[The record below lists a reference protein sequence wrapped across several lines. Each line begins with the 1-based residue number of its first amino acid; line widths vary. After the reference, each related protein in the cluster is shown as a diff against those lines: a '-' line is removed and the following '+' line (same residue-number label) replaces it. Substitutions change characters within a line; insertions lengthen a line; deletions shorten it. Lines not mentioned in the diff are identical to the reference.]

1 MEYFYKNISTATS
14 LKNNN
19 IKLHITKNEKDVIK
33 NTEARDDLAMR
44 SPSDVLKNNH
54 VYNRCVSS
62 ICIYA
67 STDLHEIIDAI
78 TTAIRFKKELIIS
91 GHPIALIDMPPIFQ
105 EVYLTSQACKLDINS
120 DKLIEH
126 AFKLLR
132 QAVQISSASIDFVK
146 SFASKFFELRD
157 DDINQRLRSVRLKES
172 EAITLSMNFSEAK
185 TVSYLNHIDLSLNRV
200 TVVSAETGIGKTKHV
215 IDNYLRDLLKK
226 DPNLKVAII
235 SHKNEINNTINYKVS
250 MLLPNA
256 KQASHK
262 TRTLRTLEEAQIIV
276 STTNSLPYMLQSV
289 LGCDLVIFDECEK
302 GVVSLDGNHYEN
314 DLLKAKSFNA
324 VKTVITYAKQVIMMD
339 ADCTNCITAEI
350 VKSTGIQDYQFY
362 KVAGGKYSDINIT
375 LANRDTILNTIRNQD
390 NTYQVIAFDKK
401 EALYQ
406 YLFSLGLKSSGKGCP
421 EKALEAG
428 YLVVTRDTC
437 NFDAVRKF
445 LGNPN
450 VSCFLY
456 KKILYSP
463 YIDSAVSFETN
474 YTDKV
479 LVISHSILTPKD
491 LIQMGRRFRQA
502 KEICF
507 GIDAD
512 NVIPYVYKNIH
523 SSGKPINCS
532 FTFEHMQHV
541 IHHLSTHTRHN
552 MPVSLQYT
560 AKALGFQVNA
570 EAYYEKQRYNESLL
584 QKQLD
589 EVYKISV
596 NESIYNA
603 PEHITDLDE
612 ANEVIQSGQAN
623 NMQLSASEKRLIS
636 ERLNIQIEYLSYDA
650 ISFSRN
656 KASLLEHL
664 QKYTEWSQ
672 AKTTDKP
679 LYNLMDV
686 LFKCLGISI
695 EHLDKSYSIPKSSYY
710 DAYEMIN
717 NILKSNHKLCK
728 ELNAM
733 KTMLKPITSDFHS
746 DGYYTRAINNF
757 LSKLGFDT
765 EADSKT
771 NGKYRKYIISLN
783 SNAYP
788 SILKRHDYYETSL
801 DQEHTLM

>member
-1 MEYFYKNISTATS
+1 S
-14 LKNNN
+14 
-19 IKLHITKNEKDVIK
+19 
-33 NTEARDDLAMR
+33 
-44 SPSDVLKNNH
+44 
-54 VYNRCVSS
+54 C
-62 ICIYA
+62 
-67 STDLHEIIDAI
+67 
-78 TTAIRFKKELIIS
+78 
-91 GHPIALIDMPPIFQ
+91 
-105 EVYLTSQACKLDINS
+105 
-120 DKLIEH
+120 
-126 AFKLLR
+126 
-132 QAVQISSASIDFVK
+132 
-146 SFASKFFELRD
+146 
-157 DDINQRLRSVRLKES
+157 
-172 EAITLSMNFSEAK
+172 
-185 TVSYLNHIDLSLNRV
+185 LNHIDLSLNRV
-200 TVVSAETGIGKTKHV
+200 NVISAETGTGKTTYV
-215 IDNYLRDLLKK
+215 IDNFLRDLLEK

-235 SHKNEINNTINYKVS
+235 SHKNEINNTINYKIS

-276 STTNSLPYMLQSV
+276 STTNSLPNMLQPV

-302 GVVSLDGNHYEN
+302 GIVSLDGNHYEN
-314 DLLKAKSFNA
+314 DLVKAKSFNA
-324 VKTVITYAKQVIMMD
+324 VKTVITRAKRVIMMD
-339 ADCTNCITAEI
+339 ADCTNCITAEL
-350 VKSTGIQDYQFY
+350 VRSTGIQDYQFY
-362 KVAGGKYSDINIT
+362 KVEGGSYSDINIT
-375 LANRDTILNTIRNQD
+375 ITNRDTILNTIRSQD

-437 NFDAVRKF
+437 NADPVRKF
-445 LGNPN
+445 LATPN

-463 YIDSAVSFETN
+463 YIDSAVSIETN

-502 KEICF
+502 KEITF

-560 AKALGFQVNA
+560 AKALGFQVNS
-570 EAYYEKQRYNESLL
+570 EAYYEKQRNNESLL

-603 PEHITDLDE
+603 PEHITDLNK

-636 ERLNIQIEYLSYDA
+636 ERLNIQIE
-650 ISFSRN
+650 
-656 KASLLEHL
+656 
-664 QKYTEWSQ
+664 
-672 AKTTDKP
+672 
-679 LYNLMDV
+679 
-686 LFKCLGISI
+686 
-695 EHLDKSYSIPKSSYY
+695 
-710 DAYEMIN
+710 
-717 NILKSNHKLCK
+717 
-728 ELNAM
+728 
-733 KTMLKPITSDFHS
+733 
-746 DGYYTRAINNF
+746 
-757 LSKLGFDT
+757 
-765 EADSKT
+765 
-771 NGKYRKYIISLN
+771 
-783 SNAYP
+783 
-788 SILKRHDYYETSL
+788 
-801 DQEHTLM
+801 